1 MKKKVSG
8 IVVFAAIVVIFA
20 GITLSKGE
28 IINPNSIIYKVNE
41 VTTKSV
47 SFEVSGSVNS
57 SKKFTRYEHDY
68 KEGILTL
75 YFYDSV
81 FFGDNYPQDIIIYED
96 FRELSTIIIADK
108 EDLKTIYEN

>member
-1 MKKKVSG
+1 MKKKISG
-8 IVVFAAIVVIFA
+8 IVVLAAIFVIFA

-28 IINPNSIIYKVNE
+28 IINPNSISCKVNE
-41 VTTKSV
+41 VSNKSV
-47 SFEVSGSVNS
+47 SIEISGSMNS

-75 YFYDSV
+75 YFYDSI

-96 FRELSTIIIADK
+96 FRELSTIKIADK
-108 EDLKTIYEN
+108 DDSKIIYEN

>member
-47 SFEVSGSVNS
+47 SIEVSGSVNS

-81 FFGDNYPQDIIIYED
+81 FFGDNYPQDIIIYEN
-96 FRELSTIIIADK
+96 FRELSAIKIADM
-108 EDLKTIYEN
+108 EDSKTIYEN